1 MLTNTYIRSLLKKNN
16 KNSGSGVF
24 NFNLG
29 FYFLLKILFMKLLV
43 ILL

>member
-1 MLTNTYIRSLLKKNN
+1 MLTNTYIRSLLKNN

-29 FYFLLKILFMKLLV
+29 FYFLLKLLFMKLLV